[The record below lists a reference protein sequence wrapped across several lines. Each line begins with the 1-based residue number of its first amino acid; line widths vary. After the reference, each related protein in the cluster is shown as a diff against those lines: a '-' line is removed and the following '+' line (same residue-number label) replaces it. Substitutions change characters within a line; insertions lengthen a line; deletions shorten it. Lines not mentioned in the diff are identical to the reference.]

1 MCPTPII
8 SDEFEASVK
17 ANMDGLHPD
26 DFLVQAATE
35 HLGVFKAK
43 PERLNAMPSTV
54 HATIDPARVLDA
66 MLRCSSICGS
76 RRYAACCIVSCAEK
90 VEELVELSNTWV
102 RYFLW
107 PYRRS
112 VESPEHAIRTV
123 DVTSRLES
131 AAVNRRSEFA
141 GEVLARDGY
150 RCVVT
155 GFYHV
160 GHVPLQT
167 IQIRVELVAAH
178 ILKRAVAVFQEAKPR
193 TVSLTWDII
202 KQYSGI
208 PDAMIDTM
216 NDLID
221 DPQNGIT
228 LEKNAHDAFDSLAF
242 ALIPQDDGSYKIEQ
256 FGQLIVNPL
265 QPTIRFNDHSPPP
278 GTSLPNRKFLAL
290 HAAIAS
296 VLHMSGAGAV
306 LDLIM
311 DKFSAAGTP
320 VPSGKRCLTASL
332 ICFLPIHAIPRNRHA
347 RPPNSFVGHV
357 SLLCFWT

>member
-1 MCPTPII
+1 MSV

-54 HATIDPARVLDA
+54 HAAIDPARVLDA

-76 RRYAACCIVSCAEK
+76 QRYAACCIVGCDGK
-90 VEELVELSNTWV
+90 VEESVELANTWV
-102 RYFLW
+102 RHLLW
-107 PYRRS
+107 PFKCNSDLERS
-112 VESPEHAIRTV
+112 EHALPTI
-123 DVTSRLES
+123 DVMAPRLES

-150 RCVVT
+150 RCVIT

-160 GHVPLQT
+160 GHVPPQT
-167 IQIRVELVAAH
+167 IQIRVELAAAH
-178 ILKRAVAVFQEAKPR
+178 ILKRAVAVFQEAKLR

-202 KQYSGI
+202 KQYSAI
-208 PDAMIDTM
+208 TDAMIDTM
-216 NDLID
+216 TDLVD

-228 LEKNAHDAFDSLAF
+228 LQKDAHDAFANLAF
-242 ALIPQDDGSYKIEQ
+242 TLLPQDDGSYKIEQ
-256 FGQLIVNPL
+256 FGQFIVDPPE
-265 QPTIRFNDHSPPP
+265 PTIRFNDHLPPP
-278 GTSLPNRKFLAL
+278 GTSLPNRKFLSL

-320 VPSGKRCLTASL
+320 VPSGKVRTGKYRTASL
-332 ICFLPIHAIPRNRHA
+332 ICFRPIHTIP
-347 RPPNSFVGHV
+347 
-357 SLLCFWT
+357 